1 MAKLQVTPPKIPPRG
16 GLEPADVRFLK
27 TDTSLEQ
34 VSITGDA
41 SGIIAKNLRLD
52 EVLLERVNIMEAKLE
67 KMGLSDV
74 IIKGCDLSAAR
85 APESSLIR
93 IHVWGGR
100 ASAIDLSRSVL
111 KDVTF
116 EDCKMDMANFR
127 FGTLARVRFVGCTLT
142 DADFQGAE
150 LHDVIFEDCHLERVE
165 FSAVRARNLNVPGS
179 QLIDLR
185 GWRSLKGLTLD
196 SAQLMA
202 VAPQLALA
210 LGMKLKD

>member
-1 MAKLQVTPPKIPPRG
+1 VVKLQVTPPKIPPRN
-16 GLEPADVRFLK
+16 GLEPADIRFLK
-27 TDTSLEQ
+27 TDSSLEQ

-41 SGIIAKNLRLD
+41 AGSIAKNLRLD
-52 EVLLERVNIMEAKLE
+52 EALLERVNLMEAKLE

-85 APESSLIR
+85 APESSWVR
-93 IHVWGGR
+93 THVWGGR
-100 ASAIDLSRSVL
+100 VSGIDLSRSTL

-127 FGTLARVRFVGCTLT
+127 YARLARVRFVSCMLT

-165 FSAVRARNLNVPGS
+165 FSAARLKNVNASGS
-179 QLIDLR
+179 QLINLR
-185 GWRSLKGLTLD
+185 GWRSLKGLMLD
-196 SAQLMA
+196 SAQLMD
-202 VAPQLALA
+202 VAPQMALA
-210 LGMKLKD
+210 LGIKLKD